1 MRLYPELRAPRT
13 ATVLRDLAVAVA
25 LALLAWLA
33 LWVHDAVSELAALG
47 EGVQGAGGAI
57 SGGFEAAAE
66 AVDDAPVVGSELSE
80 SLRDA
85 GGATGGNV
93 TDLGEQGENAV
104 HDLARILGLLTFAV
118 PAALLLLWYLPPR
131 VRQVRR
137 LRAAG
142 RVLAHPEDPERR
154 RVVAMRAAFA
164 LPYGRLLV
172 YTNDPLGD
180 LAAERYDALLRAAL
194 EEEGLRP
201 PD

>member
-1 MRLYPELRAPRT
+1 MRLYPELRAPRR
-13 ATVLRDLAVAVA
+13 ATLLRDLAVVVA

-57 SGGFEAAAE
+57 SGGFQAAAE
-66 AVDDAPVVGSELSE
+66 AVDDAPVVGGELSE

-104 HDLARILGLLTFAV
+104 RDLARILGLLTFAV
-118 PAALLLLWYLPPR
+118 PAALLLLWYVPPR

-137 LRAAG
+137 LTAAA
-142 RVLAHPEDPERR
+142 RVLAHPDDPKRR